1 MEVEKAVRSN
11 GESDT
16 ANLDRLM
23 KNALSEI
30 TTEVNKNLFPDGL
43 QKPFPGNCLSLMT
56 TTGAKGGPVSFF
68 FLQSEFKIFY
78 Y

>member
-16 ANLDRLM
+16 TTLDSLM
-23 KNALSEI
+23 KNALSAI

-68 FLQSEFKIFY
+68 FFSQNLK
-78 Y
+78 